1 MAPRVWVK
9 ENRMQDYK
17 DTLHLPETEFAM
29 KADLAKREPDWLKT
43 WEAQKPFLATEAAR
57 TGKPKFILHDG
68 PPYANGTLHIGHA
81 ANKIL
86 KDIICKA
93 ARLRGMDAPFV
104 PGWDCHGLPIELVI
118 EKKYGRVGQKL
129 NAAEFRAKCREYAA
143 EQIHLQREDLK
154 RLGVIANWDHPYF
167 TMNFAYEA
175 DIIRTL
181 AKIYE
186 KGHIK
191 KGQKPVHWCLDCS
204 SSLAEAEVEYK
215 DKESD
220 SVYVRF
226 AVAEGAKS
234 PPPMRRRARVE
245 GASVLIWTT
254 TPWTLPA
261 NMAVCAGAD
270 IIYVLVRVGDERFF
284 VAKDLVESV
293 FKDQPIEILESY
305 TGKELAGLK
314 LKHCFEDREVSI
326 IVGAHVTTDAG
337 TGFVHTAPAHGAD
350 DYQVWLGEGHASQDI
365 LNPVMSNGCFA
376 ADTPYFAG
384 LHVSKVNPKVIE
396 LLSQKGALLRHEKIK
411 HSFPHCWRHKT
422 PLIFRATPQWF
433 ISMDAL
439 INPAL
444 RAAEQVQFVPP
455 EGRNRFVSMLEG
467 RPDWCISRQRTW
479 GVPLPL
485 FTHKET
491 GEPHPDTFALLAKV
505 ANRIE
510 KDGLE
515 AWFGASAED
524 FGVDPAV
531 YDKGTDTLDVWFESG
546 SSNQCVLK
554 KRPELQYPADLYLE
568 GSDQHRAWFQA
579 SLLVAMAATGEA
591 PYKQILTHG
600 FLVDGQ
606 GRKMSK
612 SLGNIVTIQEGTA
625 QYGADILRLWVAMS
639 DYTGEIS
646 YSNTIMGPVTD
657 LYRKVRNTLRYLL
670 SALHEFDMTKQGLPI
685 SELIEL
691 DQFMM
696 AKAFEVQ
703 KEVDGLLSAKG
714 DYAIRAAMSRI
725 REFCEDD
732 LSNVYFDVLKDRLY
746 TENDWNRES
755 AQTALYYIL
764 NILVRLI
771 SPILSF
777 TADEVW
783 QLMRQKGWA
792 SSADE
797 TVFTTEFLPSTLTL
811 LREGGG
817 ESKKASTKSPSPP
830 VGEGWGGGE
839 PWHDHWPRLKSLRA
853 ELNKTLD
860 QLRKNGEI
868 GSNLDVNV
876 SFADK
881 KMEAWFRELA
891 ASGELKYFF
900 IVSDCKIGEESI
912 QKSPHP
918 KCARCWHHR
927 EDVTVRVDLVDDAS
941 QAICDRCYD
950 NLTGKGIRRRYF

>member
-1 MAPRVWVK
+1 
-9 ENRMQDYK
+9 MQDYK

-29 KADLAKREPDWLKT
+29 KADLAKREPGWLKNWDDQHLFEQT
-43 WEAQKPFLATEAAR
+43 QKAR
-57 TGKPKFILHDG
+57 AGKPKFLLHDG
-68 PPYANGTLHIGHA
+68 PPYANGTLHVGHA

-129 NAAEFRAKCREYAA
+129 NAAEFRTKCREYAA
-143 EQIHLQREDLK
+143 EQIELQKQDLK
-154 RLGVIANWDHPYF
+154 RLGVIADWDHPYF
-167 TMNFAYEA
+167 TMNYAYEA

-191 KGQKPVHWCLDCS
+191 KGQKPVHWCLDCG
-204 SSLAEAEVEYK
+204 SSLAEAEVEYQEK
-215 DKESD
+215 GSD

-226 AVAEGAKS
+226 VVAGG
-234 PPPMRRRARVE
+234 RVE

-261 NMAVCAGAD
+261 NMAVCAGPD
-270 IIYVLVRVGDERFF
+270 IVYVLVRMDDERFL
-284 VAKDLVESV
+284 VAKDLLESV
-293 FKDQPIEILESY
+293 FKDQSVEILETF
-305 TGKELAGLK
+305 TGKELAGLR
-314 LKHCFEDREVSI
+314 LKHCFEDREVPLI
-326 IVGAHVTTDAG
+326 FGDHVTTDAG

-350 DYQVWLGEGHASQDI
+350 DYQVWLAQGHASKDI
-365 LNPVMSNGCFA
+365 WNPVMSNGCFS
-376 ADTPYFAG
+376 ADTPFFAG

-396 LLSQKGALLRHEKIK
+396 LLIEKGALLRHEKIK
-411 HSFPHCWRHKT
+411 HSYPHCWRHKT

-439 INPAL
+439 ANPAL
-444 RAAEQVQFVPP
+444 RAAEQVQFIPA

-485 FTHKET
+485 FTSKET
-491 GEPHPDTFALLAKV
+491 GEPHPETGRLLLEV
-505 ANRIE
+505 ARRIE

-515 AWFGASAED
+515 AWFGASAQD
-524 FGVDPAV
+524 FGLDPAL

-554 KRPELQYPADLYLE
+554 QRLELQFPADLYLE

-579 SLLVAMAATGEA
+579 SLLVAIAATGEK
-591 PYKQILTHG
+591 PYHQILTHG

-612 SLGNIVTIQEGTA
+612 SLGNIVTIQESTS
-625 QYGADILRLWVAMS
+625 QYGADILRLWVALS

-646 YSNTIMGPVTD
+646 YSNAIMGPVTD
-657 LYRKVRNTLRYLL
+657 LYRKIRNTLRYLL
-670 SALHEFDMTKQGLPI
+670 GALHGFDTSKHAVPL

-696 AKAFEVQ
+696 EKAADLQ
-703 KEVDGLLSAKG
+703 KEVDQALSAKG
-714 DYAIRAAMSRI
+714 NYAIRTAMSRI
-725 REFCEDD
+725 HEFCEDD

-746 TENDWNRES
+746 TENDWNRYS
-755 AQTALYYIL
+755 AQTALYFIL
-764 NILVRLI
+764 NVLVRLI
-771 SPILSF
+771 SPVLSF

-783 QLMRQKGWA
+783 QLMREKGWA
-792 SSADE
+792 SSQDQ
-797 TVFTTEFLPSTLTL
+797 TVFTAEFVRRPDIANGDRQDPGLQQ
-811 LREGGG
+811 
-817 ESKKASTKSPSPP
+817 
-830 VGEGWGGGE
+830 
-839 PWHDHWPRLKSLRA
+839 WHAHWSRLKSLRA

-860 QLRKNGEI
+860 QLRKNGDI

-891 ASGELKYFF
+891 VSGELKYFF
-900 IVSDCKIGEESI
+900 IVSDCKIGDDSL
-912 QKSPHP
+912 QKSPQP

-927 EDVTVRVDLVDDAS
+927 EDVSVRSDLVSDGN
-941 QAICDRCYD
+941 QAICERCYA
-950 NLTGKGIRRRYF
+950 NLTGKGKRRRYF